1 MKDMPRIIGKLVI
14 NNRIQELRNAKSI
27 TQQDLADAVEV
38 TRATIIALEKG
49 NYNPS
54 LELVFRLAKFFK
66 TDIDKIF
73 YEKEVSR
80 E

>member
-1 MKDMPRIIGKLVI
+1 MPRIIGKLTI
-14 NNRIQELRNAKSI
+14 DNRIQTLRNAKAI
-27 TQQDLADAVEV
+27 TQQELADAVEV

-73 YEKEVSR
+73 YEKE
-80 E
+80 